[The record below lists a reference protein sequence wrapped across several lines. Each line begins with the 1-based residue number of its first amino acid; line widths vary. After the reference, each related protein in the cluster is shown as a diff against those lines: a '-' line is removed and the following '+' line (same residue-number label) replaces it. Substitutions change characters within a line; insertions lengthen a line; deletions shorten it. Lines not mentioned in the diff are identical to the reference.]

1 MCFQCEVSGAKN
13 EFSSSNVCTLY
24 RHTHKLALNLKVGLG
39 VIAKE
44 DLFFDTNPMSPW
56 EAQEPHTRGENLWI
70 NPSLFSFYLFLNL

>member
-1 MCFQCEVSGAKN
+1 
-13 EFSSSNVCTLY
+13 
-24 RHTHKLALNLKVGLG
+24 VGLG